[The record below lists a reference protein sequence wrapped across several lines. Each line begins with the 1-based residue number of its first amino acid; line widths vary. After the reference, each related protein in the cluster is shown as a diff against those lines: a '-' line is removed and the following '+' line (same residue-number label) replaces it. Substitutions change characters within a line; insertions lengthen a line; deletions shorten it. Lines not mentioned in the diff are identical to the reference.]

1 MVTEPKSAG
10 SSGEEDSW
18 EKLAEN
24 LFGIDFGQLGSS
36 AGAATPEQP
45 PTVVNKIADAE
56 DAAEDRSH
64 PEKPVT
70 SEETVP
76 AEAAAVTSEGEQS
89 ESLEEATPEE
99 QPEQDGVDLGGGP
112 ESDSFWDVLKDWTW
126 DDEVSESKQTTH
138 EGMSSG
144 DRHGRQRRPPREAP
158 STSREYLAVDA
169 STSAA
174 DFREEYVENSDF
186 GAGLLDDVDEELPA
200 PPKSGPPSSR
210 GDVDKSG
217 AETAVEEAE
226 PPASAQDEEQVTQKK
241 RRRRRKRRRP
251 RSTEGDEFGRGVM
264 DEESGEPPAEIE
276 QAEAEEKPSVERD
289 EESVETPGRDSEQP
303 KKGSQRRPSRR
314 RRRAPKSEAVDERPS
329 EPSDEQ
335 SSAGDVVPES
345 DLSEDDGTDE
355 DETVNDGRPSYRDL
369 PTWEEA
375 ISEMLSPNVPETHE
389 AESGKHRTPKGDTTR
404 APDRRIR
411 RHRKRTAKD

>member
-1 MVTEPKSAG
+1 MATEPKSAG

-36 AGAATPEQP
+36 ASATAPEQP

-64 PEKPVT
+64 LEKPVT

-76 AEAAAVTSEGEQS
+76 AETVAVASEKEQS
-89 ESLEEATPEE
+89 ESLEKAPPEE
-99 QPEQDGVDLGGGP
+99 QPEQDGVDLGGGTG
-112 ESDSFWDVLKDWTW
+112 SDSFWDVLKDWAW
-126 DDEVSESKQTTH
+126 DDEVSESKQTIH
-138 EGMSSG
+138 EGRSSG
-144 DRHGRQRRPPREAP
+144 GQRRPSHEAP
-158 STSREYLAVDA
+158 STSREYIAVDA

-174 DFREEYVENSDF
+174 DFRAEYVEDPDF
-186 GAGLLDDVDEELPA
+186 GVGLLDDVDGESPA
-200 PPKSGPPSSR
+200 PPKSGPQSSL

-217 AETAVEEAE
+217 AETAVEEVE
-226 PPASAQDEEQVTQKK
+226 PLASAQDEEQVVQKK

-251 RSTEGDEFGRGVM
+251 RSTEGDKFGRGVI
-264 DEESGEPPAEIE
+264 DEESSEPPAEIE
-276 QAEAEEKPSVERD
+276 QTEAEEKPSVERD
-289 EESVETPGRDSEQP
+289 EELVETPGRDSEQP
-303 KKGSQRRPSRR
+303 KKESRRRPSRR
-314 RRRAPKSEAVDERPS
+314 RRRALKPEAVDERPS
-329 EPSDEQ
+329 EPRDEQ

-355 DETVNDGRPSYRDL
+355 DETVNDGRPSYPDL

-375 ISEMLSPNVPETHE
+375 ISEMLSPNVPEIHE
-389 AESGKHRTPKGDTTR
+389 AESGKYLTPKGDTTR
-404 APDRRIR
+404 SPGRRSR
-411 RHRKRTAKD
+411 RHRKGTAKD